1 MCQSRSNLSFSVK
14 GRTIHTGRILLRFP
28 RYSGGGLYTPVES
41 FLGIIEDMAE
51 RIVFLMSKKSP
62 FYMER
67 PVKFKWQKGRTLKAA
82 KINSQNLRDAAR
94 HEGIKIYEI
103 SRAGEDFSEFSAFKL
118 LVQVK
123 PNYIKLPLEIVYQ
136 YAKLWEGKDEAVNPL
151 DEDAL
156 ISGKPGV
163 KKSRAVKKKV
173 KEMGEGKVLK
183 CFQINFGGGEKVNFS
198 HKPEDAFYNWLYIMT
213 LRQRH
218 NRELNER
225 LLKLLSDKLEESETI
240 GFSDIF
246 FTYKGKQVVRYNC
259 QARAVAQYLSIYRF
273 CEKEIDEIFPQT
285 DSLYEIRDR
294 LSIIYNKFVD
304 FAYQPN
310 RSDSESI
317 NSMVSTSHDTASNE
331 TANVQSNPPQLAL
344 PFESPSSDPCRSTPR
359 QGRVPR

>member
-1 MCQSRSNLSFSVK
+1 
-14 GRTIHTGRILLRFP
+14 
-28 RYSGGGLYTPVES
+28 
-41 FLGIIEDMAE
+41 LGIIEGMAE
-51 RIVFLMSKKSP
+51 RPVFLMSKKSP

-67 PVKFKWQKGRTLKAA
+67 LVKFKWQKGRTLKAA
-82 KINSQNLRDAAR
+82 QINSQNLRDAAR

-123 PNYIKLPLEIVYQ
+123 PNYRELPLEIVYQ
-136 YAKLWEGKDEAVNPL
+136 CAKLWEGEDEAVNPLDKDEAVNPL
-151 DEDAL
+151 DVDAL
-156 ISGKPGV
+156 IS
-163 KKSRAVKKKV
+163 AVKKEV

-183 CFQINFGGGEKVNFS
+183 CFQINFGGGEKVDFS

-310 RSDSESI
+310 RSDNESI

-331 TANVQSNPPQLAL
+331 TGNVQSNPSQLAL
-344 PFESPSSDPCRSTPR
+344 PLDESPSSDPCRSTLR
-359 QGRVPR
+359 QG

>member
-1 MCQSRSNLSFSVK
+1 M
-14 GRTIHTGRILLRFP
+14 
-28 RYSGGGLYTPVES
+28 
-41 FLGIIEDMAE
+41 GIIEGMAE
-51 RIVFLMSKKSP
+51 RPVFLMSKKSP

-67 PVKFKWQKGRTLKAA
+67 LVKFKWQKGRTLKAA
-82 KINSQNLRDAAR
+82 QINSQNLRDAAR

-123 PNYIKLPLEIVYQ
+123 PNYRELPLEIVYQ
-136 YAKLWEGKDEAVNPL
+136 CAKLWEGEDEAVNPLDKDEAVNPL
-151 DEDAL
+151 DVDAL
-156 ISGKPGV
+156 IS
-163 KKSRAVKKKV
+163 AVKKEV

-183 CFQINFGGGEKVNFS
+183 CFQINFGGGEKVDFS

-310 RSDSESI
+310 RSDNESI

-331 TANVQSNPPQLAL
+331 TGNVQSNPSQLAL
-344 PFESPSSDPCRSTPR
+344 PLDESPSSDPCRSTLR
-359 QGRVPR
+359 QG